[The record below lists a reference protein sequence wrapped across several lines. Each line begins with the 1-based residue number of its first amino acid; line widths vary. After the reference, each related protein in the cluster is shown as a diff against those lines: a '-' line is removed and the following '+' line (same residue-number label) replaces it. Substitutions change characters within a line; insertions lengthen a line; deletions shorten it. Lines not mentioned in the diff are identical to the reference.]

1 MNSYSRISINP
12 GTTALIS
19 IDIRAVAP
27 GLMLILIRLL
37 LRGKGGGGVAG
48 DGDALIGA
56 DRGLAML
63 LGNFQC
69 QGILVWIIVG
79 QGHTVLA
86 VLRCR

>member
-1 MNSYSRISINP
+1 MNSYSRISISP

-19 IDIRAVAP
+19 IGIRAVVP

-56 DRGLAML
+56 DRGLVCCWETFSAKVSSF
-63 LGNFQC
+63 G
-69 QGILVWIIVG
+69 
-79 QGHTVLA
+79 
-86 VLRCR
+86 